1 MRNIASGLELISLYS
16 NGQAAEEPWLDSMQ
30 KQIDSQP
37 PVPYDAA
44 DAKALVEPSMVSYT
58 YALVGK
64 LRDKFHLLEVLNLIK
79 LPISLIKYSNVN
91 FSNEGFEVK
100 VVGFRELW
108 FLKV

>member
-58 YALVGK
+58 NTLVGK
-64 LRDKFHLLEVLNLIK
+64 LINKVHIIEVLNLIK
-79 LPISLIKYSNVN
+79 LPISLVRFQMSTFPMKD
-91 FSNEGFEVK
+91 
-100 VVGFRELW
+100 
-108 FLKV
+108 LK